1 MTKTKKILI
10 PIIAILVLA
19 SVVGIGFAAWLI
31 VNPVDKT
38 VDGGSFVADE
48 VKDYT
53 YTATAAASGDITF
66 GKGAAPTGTNYG
78 WLSATEVPADVLTAT
93 ITVTLTPTVS
103 GTTAEQMLNGN
114 KLKVAVSYKGVYNGV
129 NYEKA
134 DAFNSAVTANYLAN
148 PTLTVGGTTKSIAE
162 AWGADNLFVELTA
175 ENFTAAASN
184 TYTAEITIKF
194 AWGEKGNPYTY
205 FNGLS
210 YSKDNAT
217 AASAMLSAVRELN
230 DAKYQIHL
238 ETVAP
243 STGA

>member
-31 VNPVDKT
+31 VNPVNET

-53 YTATAAASGDITF
+53 YTATAAASGKITF
-66 GKGAAPTGTNYG
+66 GKAAAPAGTNYG
-78 WLSATEVPADVLTAT
+78 WLSATDVPDDALTAT
-93 ITVTLTPTVS
+93 ITVTLTPNVG
-103 GTTAEQMLNGN
+103 GTTAAQMLNGN
-114 KLKVAVSYKGVYNGV
+114 KLKVAVSYKGVKNGGS
-129 NYEKA
+129 YDKA
-134 DAFNSAVTANYLAN
+134 GAFNSAVTANYLAN
-148 PTLTVGGTTKSIAE
+148 PTLKVGETTANLTE

-184 TYTAEITIKF
+184 TYTAEITIAF

-205 FNGLS
+205 FNGLP
-210 YSKDNAT
+210 YSTENAA

-230 DAKYQIHL
+230 DGKYQIHL

-243 STGA
+243 SV

>member
-53 YTATAAASGDITF
+53 YTATAAASDDITF
-66 GKGAAPTGTNYG
+66 GKSAAPAETNYG
-78 WLSATEVPADVLTAT
+78 WLSATDVPADALTAT

-114 KLKVAVSYKGVYNGV
+114 KLKVAVSYLGVYNGER
-129 NYEKA
+129 YEKA
-134 DAFNSAVTANYLAN
+134 DAFNSAVTAKYLAN

-175 ENFTAAASN
+175 SNFTAAGN

-194 AWGEKGNPYTY
+194 AWGENGNPYTY
-205 FNGLS
+205 FNGLP
-210 YSKDNAT
+210 YSTENAT

-230 DAKYQIHL
+230 NGKYQIHL

-243 STGA
+243 SV

>member
-31 VNPVDKT
+31 VNPVNET

-53 YTATAAASGDITF
+53 YTATAAASGNITF
-66 GKGAAPTGTNYG
+66 GKAAAPAGTNYG
-78 WLSATEVPADVLTAT
+78 WLSATDVPPDALTAK

-114 KLKVAVSYKGVYNGV
+114 KLKVAVSYKGVEAG
-129 NYEKA
+129 
-134 DAFNSAVTANYLAN
+134 AFNSAVTAKYLAN
-148 PTLTVGGTTKSIAE
+148 PTLKVGGTTKNLAEAE

-184 TYTAEITIKF
+184 TYTAEITITF

-205 FNGLS
+205 FNGLP

-217 AASAMLSAVRELN
+217 AASAMLSAVRKLN
-230 DAKYQIHL
+230 DGKYQIHL

>member
-31 VNPVDKT
+31 VNPVNET

-53 YTATAAASGDITF
+53 YTATAAASGKITF
-66 GKGAAPTGTNYG
+66 GKGAAPAGTNDG
-78 WLSATEVPADVLTAT
+78 WLSATDVPADALTAT

-114 KLKVAVSYKGVYNGV
+114 KLKVAVSYKGVEAG
-129 NYEKA
+129 
-134 DAFNSAVTANYLAN
+134 AFNSAVTANYLAN
-148 PTLTVGGTTKSIAE
+148 PTLTVGGTTKSISE

-175 ENFTAAASN
+175 SNFTAAESN
-184 TYTAEITIKF
+184 TYTAKITITF
-194 AWGEKGNPYTY
+194 AWGENGNPYTY
-205 FNGLS
+205 FNGRP
-210 YSKDNAT
+210 YSTENAA
-217 AASAMLSAVRELN
+217 AASAMLSAVRKLN
-230 DAKYQIHL
+230 DGKYQIHL
-238 ETVAP
+238 ETV
-243 STGA
+243 TGA

>member
-31 VNPVDKT
+31 VNPVNET

-53 YTATAAASGDITF
+53 YTATAAASGNITF
-66 GKGAAPTGTNYG
+66 GKGAAPAGTNYG
-78 WLSATEVPADVLTAT
+78 WLSATDVPADALTAT

-103 GTTAEQMLNGN
+103 ETTAEQMLNGN
-114 KLKVAVSYKGVYNGV
+114 KLKVAVSYKGVEAG
-129 NYEKA
+129 
-134 DAFNSAVTANYLAN
+134 AFNSAVTAKYLAN

-175 ENFTAAASN
+175 SNFTATESN
-184 TYTAEITIKF
+184 TYTAEITIAF
-194 AWGEKGNPYTY
+194 AWGENGNPYTY
-205 FNGLS
+205 FNGLP

-217 AASAMLSAVRELN
+217 AASAMLSAVRKLN

-243 STGA
+243 SV

>member
-31 VNPVDKT
+31 VNPVNET

-53 YTATAAASGDITF
+53 YTATAAASGNITF
-66 GKGAAPTGTNYG
+66 GKAAAPAGTNYG
-78 WLSATEVPADVLTAT
+78 WLSATDVPADALTAT
-93 ITVTLTPTVS
+93 ITVTLTPTVG

-114 KLKVAVSYKGVYNGV
+114 KLKVAVSYKGV
-129 NYEKA
+129 ES
-134 DAFNSAVTANYLAN
+134 DAFSSAVSAHYLAN
-148 PTLTVGGTTKSIAE
+148 PTLKVGETTKNIAE

-175 ENFTAAASN
+175 SNFTAAASN
-184 TYTAEITIKF
+184 TYTAEITITF
-194 AWGEKGNPYTY
+194 AWGENGNPYTY
-205 FNGLS
+205 FNGLP
-210 YSKDNAT
+210 YSTENAA
-217 AASAMLSAVRELN
+217 AASAMLSAVRKLN
-230 DAKYQIHL
+230 DGKYQIHL

>member
-31 VNPVDKT
+31 VNPVKET

-53 YTATAAASGDITF
+53 YTATAAAIGNITF
-66 GKGAAPTGTNYG
+66 GKDAAPAGTNYG
-78 WLSATEVPADVLTAT
+78 WLSATDVPADALTAT
-93 ITVTLTPTVS
+93 ITVTLTPTVKE
-103 GTTAEQMLNGN
+103 TTAAQMLNGN
-114 KLKVAVSYKGVYNGV
+114 KLKVAVSYKGLENG
-129 NYEKA
+129 EKSG
-134 DAFNSAVTANYLAN
+134 AFNSAVEAHYLAN
-148 PTLTVGGTTKSIAE
+148 PTLKVGETTKSIAE

-175 ENFTAAASN
+175 SNFTAAGN
-184 TYTAEITIKF
+184 TYTAEITITF
-194 AWGEKGNPYTY
+194 AWGANGNPYTY
-205 FNGLS
+205 FNGLP
-210 YSKDNAT
+210 YSTENAA

-230 DAKYQIHL
+230 NGKYQIHL